1 MIRKA
6 LSGREVEPAIA
17 FRVILYTYCSVFHVD
32 PAIAQNSP
40 MKLMME
46 MLQVHSE
53 VEPSIAFR
61 VILYSYCKTFSISPA
76 EAQHTTMKLM
86 VEMLQIHSEV
96 ESMKNREM
104 EKEVKK
110 HEQRK

>member
-53 VEPSIAFR
+53 VEQLKSKE
-61 VILYSYCKTFSISPA
+61 LDK
-76 EAQHTTMKLM
+76 EMK
-86 VEMLQIHSEV
+86 
-96 ESMKNREM
+96 KNDRRANT
-104 EKEVKK
+104 KSW
-110 HEQRK
+110 

>member
-1 MIRKA
+1 LIRKA

-53 VEPSIAFR
+53 VEQLKSKE
-61 VILYSYCKTFSISPA
+61 LDK
-76 EAQHTTMKLM
+76 EMK
-86 VEMLQIHSEV
+86 
-96 ESMKNREM
+96 KNDRRANT
-104 EKEVKK
+104 KSW
-110 HEQRK
+110 

>member
-1 MIRKA
+1 LIRKA

-53 VEPSIAFR
+53 VEQLKSKE
-61 VILYSYCKTFSISPA
+61 L
-76 EAQHTTMKLM
+76 
-86 VEMLQIHSEV
+86 
-96 ESMKNREM
+96 
-104 EKEVKK
+104 EKEMKK
-110 HEQRK
+110 NDRRANTKSW

>member
-1 MIRKA
+1 LIRKA

-53 VEPSIAFR
+53 VEQLKSKE
-61 VILYSYCKTFSISPA
+61 L
-76 EAQHTTMKLM
+76 
-86 VEMLQIHSEV
+86 
-96 ESMKNREM
+96 
-104 EKEVKK
+104 EKEMKK
-110 HEQRK
+110 NDNTKSW

>member
-53 VEPSIAFR
+53 VEQLKSKE
-61 VILYSYCKTFSISPA
+61 L
-76 EAQHTTMKLM
+76 
-86 VEMLQIHSEV
+86 
-96 ESMKNREM
+96 
-104 EKEVKK
+104 EKEMKK
-110 HEQRK
+110 NDRRANTKSW

>member
-53 VEPSIAFR
+53 VEQLKS
-61 VILYSYCKTFSISPA
+61 K
-76 EAQHTTMKLM
+76 KL
-86 VEMLQIHSEV
+86 
-96 ESMKNREM
+96 
-104 EKEVKK
+104 EKEMKK
-110 HEQRK
+110 NDRGANTKSW

>member
-32 PAIAQNSP
+32 PAIAQNSQ

-53 VEPSIAFR
+53 VEQLKSKE
-61 VILYSYCKTFSISPA
+61 L
-76 EAQHTTMKLM
+76 
-86 VEMLQIHSEV
+86 
-96 ESMKNREM
+96 
-104 EKEVKK
+104 EKEMKK
-110 HEQRK
+110 NDRRANTKSW

>member
-53 VEPSIAFR
+53 VEQLKSKE
-61 VILYSYCKTFSISPA
+61 L
-76 EAQHTTMKLM
+76 
-86 VEMLQIHSEV
+86 
-96 ESMKNREM
+96 
-104 EKEVKK
+104 EKEIKK
-110 HEQRK
+110 NDRRANTKSW